1 MTFLTLLCA
10 LALSGIAAYYS
21 VIGLAAIFTGA
32 FWPIVFM
39 GSVLEASKL
48 VTTSWLYR
56 NWKNCPFLLKSYLTF
71 AVVILMVITSMG
83 IFGFLSKAHID
94 STMDAGANTIEVKT
108 LVQQEK
114 IVKERLDYLLAR
126 AKDPSTASNRLDR
139 QIQDT
144 QKELADINKK
154 KLPLLKESNKLTAE
168 VGPIKYVGDMI
179 YGTED
184 ENGLDKAV
192 RLVIMLIMVVF
203 DPLAVLLLIAA
214 NMSMKQKSGTPI
226 VNHGEI
232 VGLTPSDI
240 PVFTDTINKLWTK
253 KADEPKET
261 DAFKNHKAIWKKK
274 EYGIPSTDTDENPP
288 LQEPQVEE
296 SVPLENPT
304 EPQTVEIDKE
314 NIAAIEERTLPVPQ
328 QILLDEATGETI
340 PPISAGPVVIH
351 HAPGVYEEHHDLT
364 EEPPQKITK
373 YDYDAEYAFRE
384 KGK

>member
-126 AKDPSTASNRLDR
+126 AKDPSTASNRLDK

-144 QKELADINKK
+144 QKEDRK
-154 KLPLLKESNKLTAE
+154 ST
-168 VGPIKYVGDMI
+168 
-179 YGTED
+179 
-184 ENGLDKAV
+184 
-192 RLVIMLIMVVF
+192 RL
-203 DPLAVLLLIAA
+203 
-214 NMSMKQKSGTPI
+214 NSS
-226 VNHGEI
+226 H
-232 VGLTPSDI
+232 
-240 PVFTDTINKLWTK
+240 
-253 KADEPKET
+253 
-261 DAFKNHKAIWKKK
+261 
-274 EYGIPSTDTDENPP
+274 
-288 LQEPQVEE
+288 
-296 SVPLENPT
+296 
-304 EPQTVEIDKE
+304 
-314 NIAAIEERTLPVPQ
+314 
-328 QILLDEATGETI
+328 
-340 PPISAGPVVIH
+340 
-351 HAPGVYEEHHDLT
+351 
-364 EEPPQKITK
+364 
-373 YDYDAEYAFRE
+373 
-384 KGK
+384 

>member
-126 AKDPSTASNRLDR
+126 AKDPSTASNRLDK

-154 KLPLLKESNKLTAE
+154 KLPLLKESNKLTAD

-179 YGTED
+179 YGVED
-184 ENGLDKAV
+184 ESGLDKAV

-240 PVFTDTINKLWTK
+240 PVFTDTVKTEEEFFEKAKVWAK
-253 KADEPKET
+253 KADES
-261 DAFKNHKAIWKKK
+261 KN
-274 EYGIPSTDTDENPP
+274 S
-288 LQEPQVEE
+288 
-296 SVPLENPT
+296 
-304 EPQTVEIDKE
+304 QTIQIDKE
-314 NIAAIEERTLPVPQ
+314 NIAPIFESNPDLIDEISTMLERRKGINQELLNKGLEQEEVEKNIKVLTKK
-328 QILLDEATGETI
+328 IL
-340 PPISAGPVVIH
+340 
-351 HAPGVYEEHHDLT
+351 
-364 EEPPQKITK
+364 K
-373 YDYDAEYAFRE
+373 FFFN
-384 KGK
+384 KG

>member
-10 LALSGIAAYYS
+10 LALSGIAAWYS

-56 NWKNCPFLLKSYLTF
+56 NWKTCPLLLKSYLTF

-94 STMDAGANTIEVKT
+94 STMDAGANNIEVKT

-126 AKDPSTASNRLDR
+126 AKDPSTASNRLDK

-144 QKELADINKK
+144 QKELAEINKK

-184 ENGLDKAV
+184 DNALDKAV
-192 RLVIMLIMVVF
+192 RLVIMLIMIVF

-214 NMSMKQKSGTPI
+214 NMTMKQEKEPGKPVI
-226 VNHGEI
+226 KNGEI
-232 VGLTPSDI
+232 TGLTPADI
-240 PVFTDTINKLWTK
+240 PVFVPEKQK
-253 KADEPKET
+253 EEPKVEEQ
-261 DAFKNHKAIWKKK
+261 K
-274 EYGIPSTDTDENPP
+274 EDKVEVEKENIVRIEEPQPIIIDGASGESIPP
-288 LQEPQVEE
+288 LTEHKQEEISPGVFHEWHEEVEE
-296 SVPLENPT
+296 SSKKLEP
-304 EPQTVEIDKE
+304 
-314 NIAAIEERTLPVPQ
+314 
-328 QILLDEATGETI
+328 
-340 PPISAGPVVIH
+340 
-351 HAPGVYEEHHDLT
+351 
-364 EEPPQKITK
+364 K
-373 YDYDAEYAFRE
+373 YDYDAEFAF
-384 KGK
+384 KQKNKPIQTDGGTF